1 MVVEM
6 RTTAR
11 MKVIEMMELFV
22 VLVAEGEEEEVGGRG
37 LMVVMMAMTMTM
49 TMTMDMTTFQPR
61 GLAVYLLLLEEQE
74 RK

>member
-1 MVVEM
+1 MEVVLVVEM

-22 VLVAEGEEEEVGGRG
+22 VLVAEEDEEVVIV
-37 LMVVMMAMTMTM
+37 VVMMTAMTMTM
-49 TMTMDMTTFQPR
+49 TMAMTTFEPR
-61 GLAVYLLLLEEQE
+61 GLAVYLLLLGEQE